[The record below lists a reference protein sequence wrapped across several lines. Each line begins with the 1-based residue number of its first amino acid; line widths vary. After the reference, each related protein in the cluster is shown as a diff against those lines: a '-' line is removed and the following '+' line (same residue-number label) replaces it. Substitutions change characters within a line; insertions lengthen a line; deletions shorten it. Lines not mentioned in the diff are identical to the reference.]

1 MTDNEKNRKIH
12 EWLGNCYH
20 TLIPSGKVTMSGFEV
35 MRCSQCN
42 KHESFCEPCPDYL
55 HDNGAAVGL
64 LDVLVGKDVYWF
76 MRAYQKDKTMVEL
89 RDIHGN
95 PLIPFQSEPSIS
107 EAISEAILAL
117 IEKEA
122 TNG

>member
-1 MTDNEKNRKIH
+1 MTDNEKNKAIH

-55 HDNGAAVGL
+55 HDNVAAVSL
-64 LDVLVGKDVYWF
+64 LDVLKKKYPQ
-76 MRAYQKDKTMVEL
+76 A
-89 RDIHGN
+89 
-95 PLIPFQSEPSIS
+95 EPNLFWSVTGQHQRFALDAQCYYTYGAIIR
-107 EAISEAILAL
+107 EAICEAILQS
-117 IEKEA
+117 IKKEE
-122 TNG
+122 GK